1 MLPCR
6 VRATSTWRLAM
17 NSRMPPAGSGGS
29 SSVAAAPAGNARRWS
44 RIAADIAQPVAALIV
59 FVLLWEMICRVFSVP
74 AFLVPA
80 PSAIWT
86 DTWKL
91 IGPVSIHALATTQT
105 TLLGFLASLIVSL
118 PLAILLT
125 ASPAIANVV
134 YPILVLT
141 QSIPKVAL
149 APILVVI
156 FGSNELPRVV
166 VTFLVAFFPLVLSI
180 AAGITSVPPELIE
193 LGRACRASRWR
204 ELWRIRLPYAV
215 PFIFSGLKAAITLSV
230 VGAVVG
236 EFVNA
241 DKGLGY
247 LIVTSTAFFQVPL
260 AWGALVLLSLLGII
274 LFQAV
279 VIIEQVF
286 FPWAVDADK
295 QAV

>member
-1 MLPCR
+1 MPASAKLHP
-6 VRATSTWRLAM
+6 LAPWA
-17 NSRMPPAGSGGS
+17 S
-29 SSVAAAPAGNARRWS
+29 
-44 RIAADIAQPVAALIV
+44 DIAQPLGALVV
-59 FVLLWEMICRVFSVP
+59 FVVAWELICRVFHVP
-74 AFLVPA
+74 AYLVPA

-86 DTWKL
+86 DTAEL
-91 IGPVSIHALATTQT
+91 AGPVAMHTLATTET
-105 TLLGFLASLIVSL
+105 VLLGFLASVVVSL
-118 PLAILLT
+118 PLAVLITSSPMMANAIYPLL
-125 ASPAIANVV
+125 VV
-134 YPILVLT
+134 T

-215 PFIFSGLKAAITLSV
+215 PFVFSGLKAAITLSV

-241 DKGLGY
+241 DRGLGY
-247 LIVTSTAFFQVPL
+247 LIVTSTAFFRVPL
-260 AWGALVLLSLLGII
+260 AWGALVLLSMLGIV
-274 LFQAV
+274 LFQII
-279 VIIEQVF
+279 VIVERVF
-286 FPWAVDADK
+286 FPWAIDADK
-295 QAV
+295 QTL